1 MSLIIQWNIQL
12 MERMYL
18 LFFSSNIFYG
28 EIFEFFSLYS
38 YLMWSVL
45 NDTNTIRFAGLVGLE
60 LLLGFISVCALLI
73 KKLHISK
80 YLTKKNDFELKRINR
95 VFAKQSL
102 SSDDWC
108 FDFCWFVCA
117 IFNSFTYENVW
128 VL

>member
-1 MSLIIQWNIQL
+1 
-12 MERMYL
+12 
-18 LFFSSNIFYG
+18 
-28 EIFEFFSLYS
+28 
-38 YLMWSVL
+38 MWSVL

-102 SSDDWC
+102 SSD
-108 FDFCWFVCA
+108 V
-117 IFNSFTYENVW
+117 
-128 VL
+128 